1 MNIVLLARKRRKVR
15 HWFFPSL
22 VRASLKH
29 ILYQYTYFIHKY
41 LTVLS
46 ILRLTQDPSIKVWRV
61 DSDVW
66 AAAGRQIPEMSA
78 GSLFL
83 LSLLYTYTYPSL
95 FTIYCSPT
103 PAHVQQQQRISKIIR
118 LWGESG
124 TTERRFGCANA
135 LKCSRRPRE
144 LTHDYLLALCITLQL

>member
-83 LSLLYTYTYPSL
+83 LSLLYIPILTLLYL
-95 FTIYCSPT
+95 QFT
-103 PAHVQQQQRISKIIR
+103 AVRR
-118 LWGESG
+118 LHMCNNSNAYRRSFDSGEKVGRLSG
-124 TTERRFGCANA
+124 DLVAQMHSSA
-135 LKCSRRPRE
+135 LG
-144 LTHDYLLALCITLQL
+144 ALGS